1 MNINLLLSRHFL
13 NVVVRALGYYIEH
26 ADIND
31 PMERERVA
39 AALKVKEHYDNALY
53 ELRKRKQNKLF

>member
-1 MNINLLLSRHFL
+1 M
-13 NVVVRALGYYIEH
+13 VVRALSYYIEH

-39 AALKVKEHYDNALY
+39 AAMTVREHYCDALD
-53 ELRKRKQNKLF
+53 ELRKRKQK

>member
-1 MNINLLLSRHFL
+1 M
-13 NVVVRALGYYIEH
+13 VVRALSYYIEH

-39 AALKVKEHYDNALY
+39 AAMTVREHYCDALD
-53 ELRKRKQNKLF
+53 ELRERKQNKVSNSKIK